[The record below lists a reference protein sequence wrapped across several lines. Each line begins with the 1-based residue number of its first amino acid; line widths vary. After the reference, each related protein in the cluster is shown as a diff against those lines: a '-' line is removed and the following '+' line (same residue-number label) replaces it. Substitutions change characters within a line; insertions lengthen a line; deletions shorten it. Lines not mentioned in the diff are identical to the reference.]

1 MERLYKKLESYGQ
14 SDYYPF
20 HMPGHKRNRASS
32 ADDFL
37 FERDITEISGFDN
50 LHHAEGILK
59 EAQEY
64 AAQIYGTKKCFFS
77 VNGSTA
83 ALLAAVSASVNK
95 GGKILVARNCHKA
108 VYHALYLREL
118 QPVYIYPHEDQR
130 LGINGGISPERVERY
145 LEENTDVQA
154 FLLTSPTYDGVVS
167 DIKTIAE
174 VVHRHKIPLIVDE
187 AHGAHLHY
195 SKYFPVSAADLGAD
209 IVIQSF
215 HKTLPSM
222 TQTAVL
228 HICSDMADVE
238 KIKRF
243 MGIYQT
249 SSPSYILMASMDA
262 CMDKLRKDGQQMFRE
277 FTFNL
282 EKARQ
287 RLSKC
292 EKIKLIEGSMIEVE
306 LPVSAEDQEV
316 SVKTEKI
323 RLMSLRV
330 HKKDT
335 LRIKDDITLAS
346 NRPNVE
352 NLLWYMAEPRNLDLR
367 PGENKLRVKGE
378 LAVFLLYTGY
388 EEENPPQWLEYTMPF
403 SNEMECSGCM
413 EDLIPHIEVSLLHQG
428 IEVKPDPDGEER
440 ILQVDVVLE
449 LNMKMYREEEHE
461 LLLDVYSPHKEC
473 VLHRKK
479 EMLESLLVRNFS
491 RCRLTDRIEVKE
503 SQGKVLQ
510 LCHSSGK
517 VKVDK
522 TRITDKGI
530 VAEGIVALKILY
542 IIGNDEMPFYS
553 MDAMLPFTHLIEAE
567 EIGKE
572 CTYLLQA
579 DLEQLSTAMA
589 DGDEIEVK
597 AAVGL
602 NVLVFRQWEE
612 QLIESVEEQPL
623 DRKKLESMPGIT
635 VYIVKAG
642 DTLWDIAKKFYTTV
656 DEISGVNSLT
666 EKEVKPGQSL
676 ILVRQG

>member
-1 MERLYKKLESYGQ
+1 MEFRKEDIQVLRTKSRATSQVTLDMDYNVPDVKPDIGRMIQNKGDVTVEEVRLNDGHAFVKGKLQADVLYVGEEDGRVYNLSAGLPVEETLNLDGIVNGDKLCLKWEIEDL
-14 SDYYPF
+14 SI
-20 HMPGHKRNRASS
+20 HIIHSRKLNIRAVITLYASVDELTGIRLPVV
-32 ADDFL
+32 ADD
-37 FERDITEISGFDN
+37 
-50 LHHAEGILK
+50 
-59 EAQEY
+59 
-64 AAQIYGTKKCFFS
+64 
-77 VNGSTA
+77 
-83 ALLAAVSASVNK
+83 
-95 GGKILVARNCHKA
+95 
-108 VYHALYLREL
+108 
-118 QPVYIYPHEDQR
+118 
-130 LGINGGISPERVERY
+130 
-145 LEENTDVQA
+145 EN
-154 FLLTSPTYDGVVS
+154 
-167 DIKTIAE
+167 I
-174 VVHRHKIPLIVDE
+174 
-187 AHGAHLHY
+187 
-195 SKYFPVSAADLGAD
+195 
-209 IVIQSF
+209 
-215 HKTLPSM
+215 
-222 TQTAVL
+222 
-228 HICSDMADVE
+228 
-238 KIKRF
+238 
-243 MGIYQT
+243 
-249 SSPSYILMASMDA
+249 
-262 CMDKLRKDGQQMFRE
+262 
-277 FTFNL
+277 
-282 EKARQ
+282 
-287 RLSKC
+287 
-292 EKIKLIEGSMIEVE
+292 
-306 LPVSAEDQEV
+306 
-316 SVKTEKI
+316 SVKKKQMC
-323 RLMSLRV
+323 LLSLAV

-461 LLLDVYSPHKEC
+461 LLLDAYSPHKEC

-567 EIGKE
+567 EIGKD